1 MTDKTLLIFDWDGTL
16 VDSLANIAHCMQVA
30 AVDLGIEP
38 VSVAEVHSIV
48 GLSLE
53 LAIARL
59 HPALD
64 AAGVEAM
71 RQQYAEHFIAVEQN
85 PSPFFPGIEAM
96 LTGLRQRQCY
106 LSVAT
111 GKSRRGL
118 DRVFERLGGQRW
130 FHSSRCSDETQ
141 SKPDPTMVHELLAL
155 HEVAPEQALLIG
167 DTTFDLEMAQRA
179 GVDSIG
185 VAWGAHSLDQLQSCA
200 PIACVRQ
207 VSQLNDW
214 LIRQTS
220 L

>member
-16 VDSLANIAHCMQVA
+16 VDSLANIAHCMQAA

-71 RQQYAEHFIAVEQN
+71 RQQYAEHFINAEQN

-96 LTGLRQRQCY
+96 LTALQQRQCY

-155 HEVAPEQALLIG
+155 HEVSPDQALLIG

-185 VAWGAHSLDQLQSCA
+185 VAWGAHSLDQLQSWS
-200 PIACVRQ
+200 PIACVHQ